1 MSRAASDPMAD
12 AFFTALA
19 HLVSEWLDHE
29 TPLCLPTASDPL
41 VEAAMDYTS
50 KHLAHLTMTDL
61 CRAVGASERTMR
73 RAFISDAGM
82 SWRQYL
88 QESRLLKAMAFIAES
103 DRSFLEI
110 SLAVGFDSAS
120 AFTRAFR
127 RYTGE
132 SPSEYRR
139 RARMTPN
146 RPASPGGT
154 PSEDVGRVI
163 REWSHWP
170 GSASA

>member
-1 MSRAASDPMAD
+1 MAD
-12 AFFTALA
+12 AFFSALA
-19 HLVSEWLDHE
+19 YLVSEWLDHE
-29 TPLCLPTASDPL
+29 TPLCLPIASDPL

-50 KHLAHLTMTDL
+50 RHLAHLTMTDL
-61 CRAVGASERTMR
+61 CRSVGASERTMR
-73 RAFISDAGM
+73 RAFLNDTGM

-88 QESRLLKAMAFIAES
+88 QESRLMKAMAFIAES

-139 RARMTPN
+139 RARMAPVGTAAMAETPIEE
-146 RPASPGGT
+146 AGK
-154 PSEDVGRVI
+154 VI

-170 GSASA
+170 GSASALVEST